1 MAQIKNGNV
10 TAFNHTHFTTISYS
24 GMINTTTATWGGSTW
39 VSEGDDETTEELNV
53 THDSLEQ
60 STATIGSLNL
70 YDMFL

>member
-1 MAQIKNGNV
+1 
-10 TAFNHTHFTTISYS
+10 
-24 GMINTTTATWGGSTW
+24 MINTTTATWGGSTW
-39 VSEGDDETTEELNV
+39 LSEGDDETTEELNV